1 MEIINTIVHI
11 FHSLLKE
18 IVKVSQLPEYFTT
31 INESIRRG
39 IVEHYLS
46 DSGSLVKN
54 YSCWVFLN

>member
-39 IVEHYLS
+39 IVDIICQIVEVLLRTIPA
-46 DSGSLVKN
+46 G
-54 YSCWVFLN
+54 FF